1 MTKPNRV
8 SRTIKNNLSILF
20 VIFGILFFRTAVA
33 DWSYVPSGSM
43 EPTLYEGDYV
53 WIDKTYYGPSIPL
66 LNFRL
71 GSFGKP
77 DRGDIVTFVP
87 PHTDDL
93 FVKRVIGTPGD
104 KIRFQGP
111 NIFINDEK
119 LDLRLSSK
127 SKLPIIGQETID
139 KVEHLI
145 QLSGNIHLPR
155 NNETIVVPDSR
166 YFVMGDHRNN
176 SADSRYW
183 GFVEEDQIMGKVTHV
198 AVSFSNRRPAS
209 RRFRIKLQ

>member
-1 MTKPNRV
+1 MSMPNRV
-8 SRTIKNNLSILF
+8 KRIIKNNLSIFF
-20 VIFGILFFRTAVA
+20 VVFGVLFFRTAVA

-53 WIDKTYYGPSIPL
+53 WIDKTDYGPSIPL
-66 LNFRL
+66 LNLRL

-77 DRGDIVTFVP
+77 NRGDIVTFVP

-93 FVKRVIGTPGD
+93 FVKRIIGVPGD
-104 KIRFQGP
+104 SIRFQGS
-111 NIFINDEK
+111 NVFINEQK
-119 LDLRLSSK
+119 LDLRISNT

-139 KVEHLI
+139 NVEHLI
-145 QLSGNIHLPR
+145 QLSGNIRLPQ
-155 NNETIVVPDSR
+155 NNDTIVVPDKR

-176 SADSRYW
+176 SVDSRYW

-198 AVSFSNRRPAS
+198 AVSFSDRRPPS
-209 RRFRIKLQ
+209 RRFRIKLI